1 MYYLFNFLFFLPALF
16 QLIVGYLVFK
26 KRIKFSFSL
35 VSVIS
40 VLSLAVIVIALF
52 LRINYGARLVDNH
65 DGLWVVGLAALSGFG
80 FTILLLIILI
90 QWLIMKYWKPTV
102 AKK

>member
-1 MYYLFNFLFFLPALF
+1 MYYLLNFLFFLPALF

-26 KRIKFSFSL
+26 KMIKFSFLL

-40 VLSLAVIVIALF
+40 VITLAVIVVALF

-65 DGLWVVGLAALSGFG
+65 DGLWVVGLTALSGFG
-80 FTILLLIILI
+80 FIILLLIILI
-90 QWLIMKYWKPTV
+90 QWLILKYWKPTV
-102 AKK
+102 VKV